1 MDDQLTALVVEV
13 HALDARNRLYI
24 LTPLHGSVPF
34 GNLAT
39 LEDVSRALHREYWQ
53 EVYSSTATVAADP
66 VAKTNGFWSGSP
78 CDALWVHP
86 PGIAEVSTVDDVK
99 PSALGRCID
108 VVRGLTSL
116 GRCRL
121 SCSLSSMRILR

>member
-34 GNLAT
+34 RNLAT
-39 LEDVSRALHREYWQ
+39 DVSRALHREYWQ

-86 PGIAEVSTVDDVK
+86 PGIAEVSAIDVVK

-116 GRCRL
+116 GSCSL
-121 SCSLSSMRILR
+121 SCSLTSIRILR